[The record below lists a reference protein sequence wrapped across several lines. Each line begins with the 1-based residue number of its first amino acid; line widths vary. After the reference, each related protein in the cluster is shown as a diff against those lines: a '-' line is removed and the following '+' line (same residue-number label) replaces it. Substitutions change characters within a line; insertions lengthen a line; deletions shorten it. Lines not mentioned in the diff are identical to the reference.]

1 MVLLATYFFSSCRLT
16 EGKLS
21 SLKIPKIPQLF
32 GGKDKKKV
40 GGTEGKADST
50 DDENVPGNR
59 TVGVVHLV
67 NDRGRFVLVKSVSGG
82 RSMVAAGTTWMTYDA
97 NGKPSAKL
105 KVSSERKGAF
115 VVADIV
121 KGSPNR
127 DDSVI
132 LHGLM
137 NKKGDVTT
145 VTTPGGEKKQVL
157 E

>member
-1 MVLLATYFFSSCRLT
+1 MPR
-16 EGKLS
+16 
-21 SLKIPKIPQLF
+21 IPQLF
-32 GGKDKKKV
+32 GGKDKAEKEAK
-40 GGTEGKADST
+40 EAEEKADSAA
-50 DDENVPGNR
+50 DENVPGNR
-59 TVGVVHLV
+59 VVGVVHLV

-97 NGKPSAKL
+97 NGRPSAKL

-145 VTTPGGEKKQVL
+145 VKTPGGEKKQVL